1 MNLPPERD
9 ASGRF
14 VKPDQ
19 DAPKPTDDD
28 MHPTSKLLFGWV
40 SSPRTPLI
48 FLILVVVISIGLG
61 SVRPGCEPARISRL
75 CQCQWLLRHLGLCRI
90 RACRSVWLAARQTCC
105 AVTKTIMAKLTPPHR
120 MWSLT
125 HERLTR

>member
-19 DAPKPTDDD
+19 DAPKPNDDD

-48 FLILVVVISIGLG
+48 LLILVVVISIGLVVFDLTVDRHEYLDFANANG
-61 SVRPGCEPARISRL
+61 FYAIWGFAAFALAVLSGWPLGK
-75 CQCQWLLRHLGLCRI
+75 LLRRDEDYYGE
-90 RACRSVWLAARQTCC
+90 ADT
-105 AVTKTIMAKLTPPHR
+105 TPHDVE
-120 MWSLT
+120 SDS
-125 HERLTR
+125 

>member
-9 ASGRF
+9 ANGRF

-19 DAPKPTDDD
+19 DAPKPNDDD

-48 FLILVVVISIGLG
+48 LLILVILISIGLVVFDLAVNRHEYLDFANANG
-61 SVRPGCEPARISRL
+61 FYAIWGFAAFALAVLSGWPLGK
-75 CQCQWLLRHLGLCRI
+75 LLRRDEDYYGE
-90 RACRSVWLAARQTCC
+90 ADT
-105 AVTKTIMAKLTPPHR
+105 TPHDVE
-120 MWSLT
+120 SDS
-125 HERLTR
+125 

>member
-19 DAPKPTDDD
+19 DAPKPNDDD

-48 FLILVVVISIGLG
+48 LMILVVVISIGLVVFDLAVNRHEYLDFANANG
-61 SVRPGCEPARISRL
+61 FYAIWGFAAFALAVLSGWPLGK
-75 CQCQWLLRHLGLCRI
+75 LLRRDEDYYGE
-90 RACRSVWLAARQTCC
+90 ADT
-105 AVTKTIMAKLTPPHR
+105 TPQDVE
-120 MWSLT
+120 SDS
-125 HERLTR
+125 